1 MGNSDLGIL
10 CNKKIVAV
18 SVLNIVIVDLVH
30 TIYCKVV
37 DENDFVV
44 VGKISKEIKDEK
56 IDNPI
61 LQKLNHNVHILV
73 WEKNW
78 ANTAKHVLN
87 EKKMEVW
94 IFHNNV
100 VDNNFEIK
108 EIDENVDDLFVDK
121 DKEVVLDYVV
131 FDTDSW
137 VHAESFIVSK
147 EVASEKVDNLG
158 TVVVHKNVKK
168 VVHFK
173 NKNARLKVL
182 EHSVTIDG
190 FLDRIVLGEISILNS
205 IKAAV
210 AVADI
215 ESKNVA
221 FAETK
226 GDNILASI
234 GIGNFINK
242 IR

>member
-1 MGNSDLGIL
+1 MIE
-10 CNKKIVAV
+10 
-18 SVLNIVIVDLVH
+18 DLVH
-30 TIYCKVV
+30 NIYCKVV
-37 DENDFVV
+37 DENGFVV

-61 LQKLNHNVHILV
+61 LQKLSHNVHILV

-78 ANTAKHVLN
+78 ANTVERVLN

-94 IFHNNV
+94 IFLNNV

-108 EIDENVDDLFVDK
+108 EIDENVDDLFADT

-137 VHAESFIVSK
+137 VHAENFIVSK
-147 EVASEKVDNLG
+147 EVDSEKVDNPG

-168 VVHFK
+168 VVRFK
-173 NKNARLKVL
+173 NKNAHLKVL
-182 EHSVTIDG
+182 EHSVTIGG
-190 FLDRIVLGEISILNS
+190 FLDRIVSGEISILNS

-210 AVADI
+210 AAVDI
-215 ESKNVA
+215 ESKNVV

-226 GDNILASI
+226 GDNILVSI
-234 GIGNFINK
+234 IIGNFINK